1 MAFYSNYKNVLVD
14 KKDGITTVT
23 LNRPDKRNAMSPELD
38 EEMLD
43 CILELEADP
52 ETLVLVLA
60 GAGKAWCAGMDLKR
74 YFRELEGDPKN
85 ASKLVRTEWATHQWR
100 WHRLYNFPKPTIA
113 MVNGY
118 CFGGAFTQLVA
129 CDFAIAADS
138 ATFGLSEVNWGVIP
152 GGLVSK
158 AMNVAVNYR
167 DALYYSIT
175 GKPFQGKE
183 AVRMGLVNESVP
195 DDQLE
200 AEVMKLA
207 RQLAALNP
215 ETVRATKQAIKAT
228 REMTV
233 EQAHEYLIAKNGQLS
248 HRDSEGGYSQGI
260 AQFIDGKKYRPGLEP
275 YPRAKV

>member
-1 MAFYSNYKNVLVD
+1 MALSPSSWHVILP
-14 KKDGITTVT
+14 
-23 LNRPDKRNAMSPELD
+23 LRPIAQR
-38 EEMLD
+38 
-43 CILELEADP
+43 
-52 ETLVLVLA
+52 LA
-60 GAGKAWCAGMDLKR
+60 CLRSIG
-74 YFRELEGDPKN
+74 
-85 ASKLVRTEWATHQWR
+85 
-100 WHRLYNFPKPTIA
+100 
-113 MVNGY
+113 
-118 CFGGAFTQLVA
+118 
-129 CDFAIAADS
+129 
-138 ATFGLSEVNWGVIP
+138 GVIP

-183 AVRMGLVNESVP
+183 AVRMGLVNKFVP

-233 EQAHEYLIAKNGQLS
+233 EQVTSI
-248 HRDSEGGYSQGI
+248 
-260 AQFIDGKKYRPGLEP
+260 
-275 YPRAKV
+275 

>member
-1 MAFYSNYKNVLVD
+1 
-14 KKDGITTVT
+14 
-23 LNRPDKRNAMSPELD
+23 
-38 EEMLD
+38 
-43 CILELEADP
+43 
-52 ETLVLVLA
+52 
-60 GAGKAWCAGMDLKR
+60 MDLKR

-215 ETVRATKQAIKAT
+215 ETVRADQASDKG
-228 REMTV
+228 
-233 EQAHEYLIAKNGQLS
+233 NS
-248 HRDSEGGYSQGI
+248 
-260 AQFIDGKKYRPGLEP
+260 
-275 YPRAKV
+275 